1 MYIEHA
7 LETILE
13 PVIEG
18 VSKLK
23 QTAQLGAISM
33 ATTAFCDALKNTI
46 LKQKIKFRYVWRY
59 LNKICVRFSFVAP
72 RGHVM
77 QVKCKQ
83 IHINDIQSLLFY
95 YFDNGLKK

>member
-1 MYIEHA
+1 MDPCIQAIFNKYSSDFPTQHNMYIEHA

-46 LKQKIKFRYVWRY
+46 LKQKIKFRYV
-59 LNKICVRFSFVAP
+59 
-72 RGHVM
+72 
-77 QVKCKQ
+77 
-83 IHINDIQSLLFY
+83 
-95 YFDNGLKK
+95 